1 MADVM
6 RESALEKRITEYA
19 EASGWWALKI
29 MRASK
34 RAVMDRV
41 FINQGF
47 HLWAEIKR
55 PGEKPTEQQKLRAKE
70 MRGFGATCVV
80 WDNFED
86 AKKDLDYYRL

>member
-1 MADVM
+1 MAEAM
-6 RESALEKRITEYA
+6 RESALEGKIRDYA
-19 EASGWWALKI
+19 EATGWWHVKI
-29 MRASK
+29 MRASV
-34 RAVMDRV
+34 RGMMDRL

-55 PGEKPTEQQKLRAKE
+55 PGEPPRSQQMLRAKE